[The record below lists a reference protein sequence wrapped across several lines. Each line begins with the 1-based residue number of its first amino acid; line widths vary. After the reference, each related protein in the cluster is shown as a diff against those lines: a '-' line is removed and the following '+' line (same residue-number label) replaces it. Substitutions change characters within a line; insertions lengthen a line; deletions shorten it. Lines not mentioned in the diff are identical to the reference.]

1 MKNIKKL
8 YYYSIINR
16 TNLIILGIS
25 LLLMILLFS
34 LWDYDRVDYI
44 VNYDSINRDYLKNCI
59 MIIEVVLIVLIALI
73 IAIDNI
79 FNSGKFDSLFINR
92 ISIRY
97 IRRMRINCYIIISI
111 IWSSI
116 LFLIMILIGLL
127 KLRYMIFSFYHFK
140 IYILL
145 VLFNIE
151 AVLLASLF
159 IRILKIS
166 LASILIIFMFL
177 TSFILGNITRVGSN
191 AILINIDVNYISI
204 FQYIYGIFVVV
215 VLYILLDRALNKGD
229 YKSI

>member
-97 IRRMRINCYIIISI
+97 IRRIRINCYIIISI